1 MKFIG
6 STRRAIRSGT
16 VALAFAGTMLGAVT
30 AEAKDWRGWNIHV
43 VDYPVSHGMEQFLAE
58 VTEKTDGAIKGKI
71 FHGGV
76 LGSQPDAI
84 EQVRLGALDFG
95 VFSLGPMG
103 QVVPE
108 TNVVSLPFIFK
119 SIDQMYE
126 LMDGTVGDEI
136 DKGLQKK
143 GIVALGWYDAG
154 ARSFYNSIKP
164 INTPDDVKGMKVR
177 VMNNDLFVGMIES
190 MGGNATP
197 MAFAEVYQSLKNGV
211 VDGAENNPP
220 SYESTNHFEVA
231 KYYSLSQH
239 LIIPE
244 CLCMSKKSWDK
255 LTPEQQKVVK
265 AAGRASAEKQRE
277 LWQAREK
284 ASMKAVE
291 SGGTTVNAIADK
303 APFQT
308 AMASVYDDFLKE
320 NGDLKGLVSMIRDAP
335 DAGGMK
341 SVEDRIGALEAAVSK
356 LTKMVEEMAK

>member
-1 MKFIG
+1 MGFFGTANRFAKF
-6 STRRAIRSGT
+6 S
-16 VALAFAGTMLGAVT
+16 ALAMAVT
-30 AEAKDWRGWNIHV
+30 ATTFAAGSAQAKDLRGWNIHV
-43 VDYPVSHGMEQFLAE
+43 VDYPVSHGMEQFLAD
-58 VTEKTDGAIKGKI
+58 VTEMTGGDVKGKI

-103 QVVPE
+103 QAVPE

-119 SIDQMYE
+119 SIDQMYR
-126 LMDGTVGDEI
+126 LMDGEAGEAI
-136 DKGLQKK
+136 GKGLEAK

-154 ARSFYNSIKP
+154 ARSFYNSQKP

-197 MAFAEVYQSLKNGV
+197 MAFAEVYQSLKTGV

-231 KYYSLSQH
+231 KYYSLSEH

-244 CLCMSKKSWDK
+244 CLCMSKKTFDA
-255 LTPEQQKVVK
+255 LTPAQQAIVK
-265 AAGRASAEKQRE
+265 MAGRVSALKQRE

-284 ASMKAVE
+284 ASMKTVE
-291 SGGTTVNAIADK
+291 AGGTTVNTIADK
-303 APFQT
+303 APFQA
-308 AMASVYDDFLKE
+308 AMASVYDKFLE
-320 NGDLKGLVSMIRDAP
+320 SNPDLTDLVNMIRNAD
-335 DAGGMK
+335 
-341 SVEDRIGALEAAVSK
+341 
-356 LTKMVEEMAK
+356 